1 MVAIGVE
8 DVVSEAVAQ
17 RLLLQ
22 YARGLEWTQTFG
34 LTGYGELKHKMP
46 TFDKIAQ
53 YREAMLVITDLDNPD
68 LCLVRFR
75 EDWCRGLQMPPSFIF
90 RIAVAEIESW
100 LLADRDRIA
109 QWLGIS
115 ETRVPRTPET
125 VVEPKECLVRLA
137 SRSRHR
143 SIREAMV
150 PVAGSTR
157 STGPGYNEYVS
168 SFASDLWNP
177 EAARSNSPSLDRAI
191 IRIGELA
198 LRQQP

>member
-17 RLLLQ
+17 RLLIE
-22 YARGLEWTQTFG
+22 YAPGLEWTQTFG
-34 LTGYGELKHKMP
+34 LTGYGELKRKMS

-53 YREAMLVITDLDNPD
+53 YKEPMLVITDLDNPD
-68 LCLVRFR
+68 LCLVHFR
-75 EDWCRGLQMPPSFIF
+75 ANWCQGLQMPPGFVF

-100 LLADRDRIA
+100 LLADRARIA

-125 VVEPKECLVRLA
+125 VLEPKECLVRLA

-150 PVAGSTR
+150 PAADSAR
-157 STGPGYNEYVS
+157 STGPGYNECVS
-168 SFASDLWNP
+168 SFASEVWNP
-177 EAARSNSPSLDRAI
+177 EAARTIAPSLHRAI
-191 IRIGELA
+191 VRIEELSN
-198 LRQQP
+198 